1 MSLGEAID
9 LFPPF
14 RTVAVHHARERL
26 TTCAVRVPFPGA
38 FRVYFRQLVRCQWG
52 RQSLRRLKLIK
63 IAVWAGDV
71 NPASSAGDN
80 PRGERV
86 EDITPVVRS
95 NEQVVFSP
103 SIAPLL
109 SSTCVL
115 HSLVMT
121 QNQPKR
127 AISPEEQS
135 APADRWQAGDITLG
149 GITIDPRLVRTS
161 LGRCFPVATLHC
173 WRIATQGLH

>member
-1 MSLGEAID
+1 M
-9 LFPPF
+9 
-14 RTVAVHHARERL
+14 
-26 TTCAVRVPFPGA
+26 
-38 FRVYFRQLVRCQWG
+38 
-52 RQSLRRLKLIK
+52 
-63 IAVWAGDV
+63 
-71 NPASSAGDN
+71 
-80 PRGERV
+80 
-86 EDITPVVRS
+86 EDITSVVRS

-115 HSLVMT
+115 HSLILT

-149 GITIDPRLVRTS
+149 GYNHRSETRPDESWS
-161 LGRCFPVATLHC
+161 LLSSSHIALLADCNP
-173 WRIATQGLH
+173 RIALEQLFCSSSGHSLAIHFADRLSSRE